1 MFLGHLVVT
10 ILSHFSSDDVHRI
23 VRNDDSGTQFHQESS
38 VITQGTSN
46 VGGPEIKASKPM
58 AIINSQRRDSR
69 EIRNSHD
76 RNRYQDHVLPV
87 RRNHRLSSNNES
99 SSDPNS
105 LNDSSSVEVLSE
117 IDDEARFENSLSS
130 FNHFES

>member
-1 MFLGHLVVT
+1 MHKTSQEIESESV
-10 ILSHFSSDDVHRI
+10 
-23 VRNDDSGTQFHQESS
+23 FHQEE
-38 VITQGTSN
+38 SN
-46 VGGPEIKASKPM
+46 SNYKSNTGGHEIKASKPM
-58 AIINSQRRDSR
+58 AILNSKNGDSR
-69 EIRNSHD
+69 EHRNSHD
-76 RNRYQDHVLPV
+76 QNRFQDHHLAV

-105 LNDSSSVEVLSE
+105 LNESSSVEVLSE

>member
-1 MFLGHLVVT
+1 MIST
-10 ILSHFSSDDVHRI
+10 ILSHFSSDDVNRI
-23 VRNDDSGTQFHQESS
+23 GQNDDSETQFHEELSNPKS
-38 VITQGTSN
+38 TSN
-46 VGGPEIKASKPM
+46 AGGPEIKASKPM

-76 RNRYQDHVLPV
+76 RNKYQDHVLPI

-117 IDDEARFENSLSS
+117 IDDEARFENSL
-130 FNHFES
+130 HPGKIR

>member
-1 MFLGHLVVT
+1 MIST

-23 VRNDDSGTQFHQESS
+23 GQNDDSETQFHEELSNPKC
-38 VITQGTSN
+38 TSN
-46 VGGPEIKASKPM
+46 AGGPEIKASKPM

-76 RNRYQDHVLPV
+76 RNKYQDHVLPV

>member
-1 MFLGHLVVT
+1 MKFFTLPLT
-10 ILSHFSSDDVHRI
+10 PHFSSDYVHRP
-23 VRNDDSGTQFHQESS
+23 VESEES
-38 VITQGTSN
+38 ELQDEPNTGCTSTI
-46 VGGPEIKASKPM
+46 GGPEIKASKPM
-58 AIINSQRRDSR
+58 AIINSQRRHIHQQPSVLTN
-69 EIRNSHD
+69 ERNKF
-76 RNRYQDHVLPV
+76 QDHNLAV
-87 RRNHRLSSNNES
+87 RKNHRLSSNNES

>member
-1 MFLGHLVVT
+1 
-10 ILSHFSSDDVHRI
+10 
-23 VRNDDSGTQFHQESS
+23 
-38 VITQGTSN
+38 
-46 VGGPEIKASKPM
+46 M
-58 AIINSQRRDSR
+58 AIINSQRRHIHQEPSILTN
-69 EIRNSHD
+69 ERNKF
-76 RNRYQDHVLPV
+76 QDHNLAV